1 MEHGGGLHALFD
13 FAHRGLILKERRKNL
28 MEMKA
33 MEQAE
38 YQAILVKHPTVETE
52 RTLLRRFRVEDA
64 EDMFAYAGD
73 PEVTKYLTFPP
84 YQSVGQVRDFIESTF
99 QDNLDVYAIADRGT
113 GRVIGSFGLMPAL
126 LHNKTGFG
134 YALNRSYWNR
144 GLMTEI
150 LSRMLAILFLDFDF
164 QRVEST
170 HYVGNVGSGR
180 VMQKCGMVK
189 EGLLRREKLIKG
201 EYVDVVH
208 YGILREDY
216 LAGRG
221 QAGL

>member
-1 MEHGGGLHALFD
+1 MEL
-13 FAHRGLILKERRKNL
+13 
-28 MEMKA
+28 KA
-33 MEQAE
+33 MEQDE
-38 YQAILVKHPTVETE
+38 YQAVLAKHPTIETE

-84 YQSVGQVRDFIESTF
+84 YQSVEQVRDFIESTF
-99 QDNLDVYAIADRGT
+99 QDNLNVYAITDKGA

-126 LHNKTGFG
+126 LHNKAGFG

-150 LSRMLAILFLDFDF
+150 LSRFLELLFLDFGF

-170 HYVGNVGSGR
+170 HYLGNVGSGR
-180 VMQKCGMVK
+180 VMEKCGMVK
-189 EGLLRREKLIKG
+189 EGVLRRELLIQG

-216 LAGRG
+216 LEKRA
-221 QAGL
+221 QNN